1 MAIEDRIDCHGCGR
15 DVVPQLWVDA
25 RNRMEHPTVR
35 HLCPL
40 CGATL
45 RVSGGG
51 ISRGGLALLV
61 AAISLIVL
69 ALVVTLV
76 LSRS

>member
-1 MAIEDRIDCHGCGR
+1 MAIEDRIECHSCGR
-15 DVVPQLWVDA
+15 AIVPQLWVDA
-25 RNRMEHPTVR
+25 KNRMEHPTVR

-51 ISRGGLALLV
+51 ISRGGWTLLV
-61 AAISLIVL
+61 VSISLIVL
-69 ALVVTLV
+69 ALVVALV
-76 LSRS
+76 LPRS

>member
-1 MAIEDRIDCHGCGR
+1 MAIEDRIECHSCGR
-15 DVVPQLWVDA
+15 AIVPQLWVDA
-25 RNRMEHPTVR
+25 RNRLEHTIVR

-45 RVSGGG
+45 HVSGGG

-61 AAISLIVL
+61 VSISLIVL
-69 ALVVTLV
+69 ALVIALV

>member
-1 MAIEDRIDCHGCGR
+1 MVIEDRVECRSCGR
-15 DVVPQLWVDA
+15 AVVPQLWVDA
-25 RNRMEHPTVR
+25 RNRAEHPTVC

-51 ISRGGLALLV
+51 ISRGGWALFV
-61 AAISLIVL
+61 VSISLIVL
-69 ALVVTLV
+69 ALVVALV
-76 LSRS
+76 LARS